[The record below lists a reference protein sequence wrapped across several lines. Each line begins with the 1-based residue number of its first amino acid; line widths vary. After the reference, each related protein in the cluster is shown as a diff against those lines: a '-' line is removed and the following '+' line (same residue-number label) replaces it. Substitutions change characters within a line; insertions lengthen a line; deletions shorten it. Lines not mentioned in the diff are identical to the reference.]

1 MMDLPKTH
9 LMSFWA
15 MSLEVFDTLIVER
28 VLQTGNAFG
37 GGHMSSPFKFFR
49 NVIETN
55 DDLVIDLELIVTA
68 L

>member
-1 MMDLPKTH
+1 
-9 LMSFWA
+9 
-15 MSLEVFDTLIVER
+15 
-28 VLQTGNAFG
+28 
-37 GGHMSSPFKFFR
+37 MSSPFKFFR